1 MKLDAA
7 DVMSITLGLISDVQ
21 NGGSLLLAGLNII
34 VLALLIAQAT
44 KMFVD
49 TLQTHNDTQPDE
61 KYFKPKKDAEKGI
74 FHTHLRLQTV
84 WLAIMIVLTATVLK
98 LVLQTDLA
106 NQIIAAWFVGQG
118 FALQPYIQ
126 SYISG
131 IVIRDNTQV
140 FNVLNEKNSEADKL
154 YEIKFRDGTYEWH
167 AQHILSLTLKEK
179 GTNNFIVVPW
189 TSVSEMKFVAI
200 QQPQQAID

>member
-1 MKLDAA
+1 MKLH
-7 DVMSITLGLISDVQ
+7 VSTLMSITLGLISDVQ

-44 KMFVD
+44 KLFVD
-49 TLQTHNDTQPDE
+49 QLQKAQDEPDKE
-61 KYFKPKKDAEKGI
+61 YFKQVKDHEKGNI
-74 FHTHLRLQTV
+74 YTHLRLQSV
-84 WLAIMIVLTATVLK
+84 WLAVMIVLTATVLK
-98 LVLQTDLA
+98 LVLQTNLA

-131 IVIRDNTQV
+131 IVIRNNTQV
-140 FNVLNEKNSEADKL
+140 FNVLNDSHHTLYNIRFKNDL
-154 YEIKFRDGTYEWH
+154 YQWH
-167 AQHILSLTLKEK
+167 AQHILSLTLKEIK
-179 GTNNFIVVPW
+179 SENFIVVPW

-200 QQPQQAID
+200 KQQADQ

>member
-1 MKLDAA
+1 MKLH
-7 DVMSITLGLISDVQ
+7 VSTLMSITLGLISDVQ

-44 KMFVD
+44 KLFVD
-49 TLQTHNDTQPDE
+49 QLQRAQNEPET
-61 KYFKPKKDAEKGI
+61 KYFKRVKDAEKGNI
-74 FHTHLRLQTV
+74 HTHLRLQSV
-84 WLAIMIVLTATVLK
+84 WLAVMIVLTATVLK
-98 LVLQTDLA
+98 LVLQTNLA

-131 IVIRDNTQV
+131 IVIRNNTQV
-140 FNVLNEKNSEADKL
+140 FNVLNDSNHQLYNIEFKGKL
-154 YEIKFRDGTYEWH
+154 YQWH
-167 AQHILSLTLKEK
+167 AQHILSLTLKE
-179 GTNNFIVVPW
+179 TDSSNFIVVPW

-200 QQPQQAID
+200 QES